1 MLQYQ
6 DLNLKLIAL
15 RGKITKRKIYMK
27 KKKYVFMIFVVMA
40 LIFTFNK
47 SVRAEPINIP
57 NVDISVGGEN
67 SSPQNY
73 VDNIKLLIVLTI
85 LTLLPSIIIMMT
97 SFTRIIVVFSFLKN
111 ALGAQQSIPNQ
122 ILIGLALFLTIF
134 IMKPVYTEINE
145 KAFEPFIKNEITQEE
160 AMEVGSKPLREFML
174 KQTRQKDLEL
184 FAEASRIDKDEITKE
199 NIPLTVVI
207 PAFAI
212 SELKNAFQIGF
223 LLFLPFLIIDMVVAS
238 VLMSM
243 GMFMVPPVM
252 VALPFKLLLFVM
264 VDGWYLI
271 VKSLI
276 MSFGG

>member
-1 MLQYQ
+1 MKNKKNILTI
-6 DLNLKLIAL
+6 LI
-15 RGKITKRKIYMK
+15 
-27 KKKYVFMIFVVMA
+27 VMILV
-40 LIFTFNK
+40 FTFSK
-47 SVRAEPINIP
+47 SVNADPINIP
-57 NVDISVGGEN
+57 NLDISVGGE
-67 SSPQNY
+67 STSPQNY

-134 IMKPVYTEINE
+134 IMQPVYTEINDN
-145 KAFEPFIKNEITQEE
+145 AFKPFMNNEITQEE
-160 AMEVGSKPLREFML
+160 AIEAGSKPLREFML

-184 FAEASRIDKDEITKE
+184 FAEASKINMDEITKE

-212 SELKNAFQIGF
+212 SELKTAFQIGF

-238 VLMSM
+238 ILMAM
-243 GMFMVPPVM
+243 GMFMVPPAM